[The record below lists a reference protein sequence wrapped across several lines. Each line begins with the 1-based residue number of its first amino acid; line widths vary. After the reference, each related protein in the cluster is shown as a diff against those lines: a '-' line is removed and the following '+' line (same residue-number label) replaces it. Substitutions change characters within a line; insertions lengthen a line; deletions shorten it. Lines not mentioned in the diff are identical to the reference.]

1 MVGDFARPVVR
12 RIAHGDAGVTRRL
25 EVDLIEADAGA
36 NDHPAIWN
44 TGYEVGVDPHHVPD
58 HEAVRPG
65 KSVGGEAFD
74 LAFAA
79 DRPVD
84 IRSGCLA
91 LDQAIVGVL
100 CVRREEMK
108 RQGRQSLPLR

>member
-1 MVGDFARPVVR
+1 MVGDLARPVVR
-12 RIAHGDAGVTRRL
+12 SIAHGDPGAARRL
-25 EVDLIEADAGA
+25 QVDLIEADARA

-44 TGYEVGVDPHHVPD
+44 TSYEVGVDPHQVPE

-65 KSVGGEAFD
+65 ERVAGEAFG
-74 LAFAA
+74 LAFTA

-91 LDQAIVGVL
+91 LDHAIVGVL
-100 CVRREEMK
+100 RVRGKEMK
-108 RQGRQSLPLR
+108 RQGRFELPG